1 MANFRYLYF
10 IWLLYSQNYAAGIHV
25 HYHES
30 SVFFLLPQKSLLKS
44 SHSKTNT
51 CQIFPSKTPTN
62 PSIIPVTWN
71 PEYPPPPP
79 LPPPP
84 LGMYMWQ
91 FWTAKNIFSLNQQE
105 QRLNKTDKEVVD
117 SSYDAELF
125 VRWES

>member
-25 HYHES
+25 LSWNQATQKQILVKFSYQKPPQILRS
-30 SVFFLLPQKSLLKS
+30 SPSLE
-44 SHSKTNT
+44 
-51 CQIFPSKTPTN
+51 IPSTL
-62 PSIIPVTWN
+62 
-71 PEYPPPPP
+71 PPPPSP

-91 FWTAKNIFSLNQQE
+91 FWTAKNIFSPNQQE